1 MRASPMR
8 AGCPGT
14 REPHFC
20 AVMRHRE
27 PPISTQRRRT
37 KVRSR
42 YHTCYY
48 AAAMR
53 RRGSRGSSILEALGT
68 IAFISIGVGGFAVNS
83 VSLTRIDKT
92 ADSVTA
98 ATALAQQQLEV
109 LRALPLGAAQLSPGV
124 YSDPANPLRADG
136 SGGGVFQ
143 RSWTVSGNDTP
154 RAGLRTVT
162 VRVSWTDSQPHST
175 RVAAYVRCS
184 TIPCP

>member
-1 MRASPMR
+1 
-8 AGCPGT
+8 
-14 REPHFC
+14 
-20 AVMRHRE
+20 
-27 PPISTQRRRT
+27 
-37 KVRSR
+37 
-42 YHTCYY
+42 
-48 AAAMR
+48 MR
-53 RRGSRGSSILEALGT
+53 RRGTRGSSILEALGT
-68 IAFISIGVGGFAVNS
+68 IAFIGIGVGGFAVNS

-124 YSDPANPLRADG
+124 YSDPGNPLRADG